1 MSESP
6 NPVVAAWSIVSALA
20 RVARPNPLGTATMHH
35 EALAGS
41 LSRLAENGPAILI
54 SLAGELA
61 EYLSSVRAVDPDELT
76 REEAL
81 ALWINIYNAGALVRA
96 AEAQRQGAT
105 SVLLVPGAFRKPVV
119 RIGGEDLSL
128 DDIEH
133 GKLRRFRDPRIHAA
147 LVCGSVSCPTLR
159 GEPYRGVVIAQQL
172 DDQMRHFLSSGGLIH
187 DEERNLV
194 MLSRVFLWFGPD
206 FVRPTR
212 MPTIL
217 PVRRRTVLSALSDW
231 IEPSIRESIE
241 AMEPR
246 VGFQSYDW
254 GLSCSVR

>member
-1 MSESP
+1 MSDSP

-20 RVARPNPLGTATMHH
+20 RVARPNPLGTSTMDHG
-35 EALAGS
+35 ALAGS
-41 LSRLAENGPAILI
+41 LSRLADNGPGVLT
-54 SLAGELA
+54 SLSGDLGA
-61 EYLSSVRAVDPDELT
+61 YLSSVRAVDPDELT
-76 REEAL
+76 RDEAL
-81 ALWINIYNAGALVRA
+81 AMWINLYNAGALARA
-96 AEAQRQGAT
+96 AEAQQQGAT

-172 DDQMRHFLSSGGLIH
+172 DDQMRHFLASGGLIY

-194 MLSRVFLWFGPD
+194 MLSRVFLWFGAD
-206 FVRPTR
+206 FVRPAS

-217 PVRRRTVLSALSDW
+217 PTRRRAVLSALSSW
-231 IEPSIRESIE
+231 IEPSTQESIE
-241 AMEPR
+241 AATPG
-246 VGFQSYDW
+246 VGFQTYDW